1 MIIYGAP
8 DADDVM
14 VMMGSGCETVAA
26 TIDYLVA
33 QGEKVG
39 MVIVRL
45 YRPFDC
51 KAMVNALPPT
61 VERITVLDR
70 TKEPGAHRR
79 AALPRCPR
87 RGRRGHRGQHHRRS
101 RR

>member
-1 MIIYGAP
+1 MP
-8 DADDVM
+8 TDVV
-14 VMMGSGCETVAA
+14 VMMASGCEIVAA

-33 QGEKVG
+33 QGKKVG

-70 TKEPGAHRR
+70 TKEPGAPASPSIWMSAPQSAR
-79 AALPRCPR
+79 P
-87 RGRRGHRGQHHRRS
+87 S
-101 RR
+101 RPIVPPISR